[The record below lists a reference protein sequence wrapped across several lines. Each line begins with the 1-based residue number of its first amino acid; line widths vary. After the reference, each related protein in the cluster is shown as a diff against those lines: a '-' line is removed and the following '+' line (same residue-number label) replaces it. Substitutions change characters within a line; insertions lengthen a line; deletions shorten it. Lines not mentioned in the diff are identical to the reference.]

1 MYYSD
6 LVKLAS
12 NISFNAHKNDVDAAG
27 YPYFMHPLY
36 LASQFD
42 DEKRVCVALLHDV
55 IEDHGDIV
63 SFDSLKSQGFDDEI
77 IDALR
82 LLTHIKGTNYLDYI
96 DKLKDNAIAR
106 DVKLADLKHNT
117 DLKRTKGIEHPK
129 YKKYLQAIKILTE

>member
-6 LVKLAS
+6 LVK
-12 NISFNAHKNDVDAAG
+12 
-27 YPYFMHPLY
+27 
-36 LASQFD
+36 
-42 DEKRVCVALLHDV
+42 
-55 IEDHGDIV
+55 EDHGDIV

-117 DLKRTKGIEHPK
+117 DLRRTKGIEHPK

>member
-6 LVKLAS
+6 LVKLAA
-12 NISFNAHKNDVDAAG
+12 NISFNAHKDEKDSAG
-27 YPYFMHPLY
+27 YPYFMHPYY

-55 IEDHGDIV
+55 IEDHGDII
-63 SFDSLKSQGFDDEI
+63 SLNTLIEQGFDDEI
-77 IDALR
+77 IEALR

-96 DKLKDNAIAR
+96 EKIKGNAIAR

-117 DLKRTKGIEHPK
+117 DLRRTKGVEHPK